1 VRPSLFQFVA
11 QADADE
17 LTRRLEEDGYVI
29 RRLDL
34 SGVGSATEV
43 WSATSDQ
50 LGIPPARGWDGYAD
64 YLWQA
69 ILPDD
74 DEGERVAVAVEHADE
89 LADGDMN
96 ALALLVD
103 TLATIGRGAHGQ
115 DLAVVAFYL
124 GEGAGYSPLESL
136 SALAAD

>member
-1 VRPSLFQFVA
+1 MRPSLFQFVA
-11 QADADE
+11 QSDAEE
-17 LTRRLEEDGYVI
+17 LARRLEDDGYVL

-34 SGVGSATEV
+34 SDVGSAEEL
-43 WSATSDQ
+43 WAATSEQ

-74 DEGERVAVAVEHADE
+74 DEGEKVAVLVEHADE

-115 DLAVVAFYL
+115 ELQVVAFYL
-124 GEGAGYSPLESL
+124 GDGPGYS
-136 SALAAD
+136 AVT

>member
-11 QADADE
+11 QSDADG
-17 LTRRLEEDGYVI
+17 LARRLEDDGYVL

-34 SGVGSATEV
+34 GGVGSAEEL
-43 WSATSDQ
+43 WSATSEQ
-50 LGIPPARGWDGYAD
+50 LDIPESRGWDGYAD

-74 DEGERVAVAVEHADE
+74 DEGEKVAVLVEHADE
-89 LADGDMN
+89 LADEDMN

-115 DLAVVAFYL
+115 ELQVVAFYL
-124 GEGAGYSPLESL
+124 GDGPGYS
-136 SALAAD
+136 AVT